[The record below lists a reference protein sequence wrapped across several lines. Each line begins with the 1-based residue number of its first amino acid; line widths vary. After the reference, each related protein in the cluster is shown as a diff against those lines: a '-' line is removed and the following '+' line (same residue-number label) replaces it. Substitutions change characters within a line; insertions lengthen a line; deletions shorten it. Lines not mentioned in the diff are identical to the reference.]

1 MREQTDGST
10 LFKSFGKL
18 IEDGL
23 VWLAKHNTASSLASK
38 VIVDSE
44 LSERARNLI
53 AYYISQQADFRGD
66 SIFQRLED
74 AGVSE
79 SFISAL
85 FQQLI
90 RMSFFKRV
98 RDNTDEKYHKYL
110 P

>member
-1 MREQTDGST
+1 M
-10 LFKSFGKL
+10 
-18 IEDGL
+18 
-23 VWLAKHNTASSLASK
+23 
-38 VIVDSE
+38 
-44 LSERARNLI
+44 
-53 AYYISQQADFRGD
+53 
-66 SIFQRLED
+66 ED